1 MDAVANDVP
10 GLEVEGF
17 PTILL
22 FPRAASQA
30 ASHGASQE
38 TSHGQS
44 KHAIEYD
51 GSRDAHDILQFV
63 KDAREGRAHVG
74 GLPDSKGGQAVE
86 EESKVEL

>member
-10 GLEVEGF
+10 GLQVEGF

-30 ASHGASQE
+30 A
-38 TSHGQS
+38 SHGQS